1 MISHFF
7 IDRPIFATVLSILI
21 VIVGVV
27 AVTQLPVAQYPDVA
41 PPTVQV
47 TATYPGA
54 NARTTAD
61 NVATP
66 IEQEVNGVER
76 MLYMSSKC
84 TNDGQMN
91 LDVTFELGTNL
102 DTAQVLV
109 QNRVAVA
116 QAKLPEEV
124 KRIGVTTKKKSPSIL
139 LCVNLV
145 SEKRADGSFF
155 YDQLYLSNFATLS
168 VKDDLARIKGVGDV
182 AFLGPRD
189 YSMRVWLDP
198 DKLAARDLTASDVV
212 DAVREQNRQVAAGR
226 LGQPPV
232 PATESVQ
239 FQLPINTAGRLTTEE
254 EFENIVLKTS
264 DEGGVVHFK
273 DVVRETKR
281 DADGRVIEKGIEL
294 GAKNYDVNSYLDGEP
309 SATLAVFQLPGS
321 NALDTAEAIRG
332 KMEELKSRFPEGVDY
347 RVYYD
352 TTVFVNE
359 SISSVIH
366 TLIEAFVLV
375 FIVVLLFLQNW
386 RATIIPMVAVPVSL
400 IGTFA
405 VMALL
410 GFSLNN
416 LSLFGLV
423 LAIGIVVDDAIVVV
437 ENVERWLA
445 EGMSPRDASRK
456 AMEEVTGPVIA
467 IALVLCAVFVPT
479 AFMAGISG
487 QFYKQFALT
496 IAASTIISAFNSLT
510 LSPALAALLLKPHG
524 HGEHG
529 HTQQEAL
536 PRAGIAIIGGLLA
549 YFFLLAPIGELVG
562 IHVGGHGHEAAAP
575 AEAASHTSAAQLW
588 ALRAG
593 VIAGGAIV
601 GWFAGILVNRL
612 LGLFFRAF
620 NWFFDVTINIYGR
633 MVAGLLRVSAIAL
646 LMYAGLMVLTYMGF
660 QAVPVGFIPEQ
671 DKGYLVINAQL
682 PDGAALDRT
691 DQVIREMSK
700 IAREEDGVAH
710 TIDLPGY
717 SAVLGTN
724 ISNVGGMFVIL
735 DPFEERAGHPE
746 LGAPA
751 IIARLREKFGKIT
764 SARVGV
770 FGAPPVEGLGTT
782 GGFKLQVQDRRSA
795 GLRSLQGAVENLA
808 DEGNRSSQLAGL
820 FTSFSVTQPQLY
832 VDVDEEKA
840 KAQQIKLQDIDATLQ
855 AYLGSFYV
863 NDFFFQNRN
872 WQVNL
877 QAAPTYR
884 MKIEDIGNLE
894 VRNGKGNRV
903 PLRTLINV
911 RYDSGPAIVN
921 HYNLYPSAEINGGTA
936 PGVSS
941 GQAIGIL
948 NGLGATALP
957 ATMGFEWTELTYQ
970 QILASKDL
978 LTKLAFPLAVVF
990 VFLVLSAQYESW
1002 SLPLSIILIV
1012 PMCLLAAIAGI
1023 WLASLNND
1031 IFTQIGLVVLIGLA
1045 AKNAILIVEFAKQLQ
1060 DQGKPR
1066 FEATVEACRLRL
1078 RPILMTS
1085 FAFILGVVPLVL
1097 ATGAGAEMRQT
1108 LGIAVF
1114 SGMLGVTAFGIF
1126 FTPVFYSVI
1135 RRFTER
1141 KPAPSTKV
1149 PREHDRDAV
1158 APNRELQIAS
1168 DGHGAPAETLS
1179 PSVH

>member
-7 IDRPIFATVLSILI
+7 IDRPIFATVLSIVI

-27 AVTQLPVAQYPDVA
+27 ALTQLPVAQYPDVA

-66 IEQEVNGVER
+66 IELEVNGVER

-116 QAKLPEEV
+116 EAKLPEEV

-139 LCVNLV
+139 MCVNLIS
-145 SEKRADGSFF
+145 SERPDGSFF
-155 YDQLYLSNFATLS
+155 YDQLYLSNFATLN
-168 VKDDLARIKGVGDV
+168 VKDELARIKGVGDV

-198 DKLAARDLTASDVV
+198 DKLAARDLTATDVIN
-212 DAVREQNRQVAAGR
+212 AVREQNRQVAAGR

-232 PATESVQ
+232 PAAQSVQ
-239 FQLPINTAGRLTTEE
+239 FQLPINTLGRLTTEGQ
-254 EFENIVLKTS
+254 FENIVLKTS
-264 DEGGVVHFK
+264 EDGGIVHFR
-273 DVVRETKR
+273 DVVR
-281 DADGRVIEKGIEL
+281 DAVYDDEGRLVGKGIEL

-321 NALDTAEAIRG
+321 NALDTAHAIRG
-332 KMEELKSRFPEGVDY
+332 KMEELKARFPEGVDY
-347 RVYYD
+347 RIYYD
-352 TTVFVNE
+352 TTVFVEE
-359 SISSVIH
+359 SIASVIH

-375 FIVVLLFLQNW
+375 FIVVLVFLQNW
-386 RATIIPMVAVPVSL
+386 RATVIPMVAVPVSL

-405 VMALL
+405 VMAMM

-445 EGMSPRDASRK
+445 EGLSPRDAARK
-456 AMEEVTGPVIA
+456 AMDEVTGPVVA

-487 QFYKQFALT
+487 QFYKQFAMT

-510 LSPALAALLLKPHG
+510 LSPALAALMLKPHG

-536 PRAGIAIIGGLLA
+536 PRAGIAIIGGLVA
-549 YFFLLAPIGELVG
+549 YIFLLAPIGHMLG
-562 IHVGGHGHEAAAP
+562 IEVGGHGAAAAESAHEASP
-575 AEAASHTSAAQLW
+575 TTIW
-588 ALRAG
+588 VLRAG
-593 VIAGGAIV
+593 VFAAGAVV
-601 GWFAGILVNRL
+601 GWLAGVVVNYL
-612 LGLFFRAF
+612 LGAFFRVF

-633 MVAGLLRVSAIAL
+633 LVAGLLRVSFIAL
-646 LMYAGLMVLTYMGF
+646 LVYGGMMFLTYLGF
-660 QAVPVGFIPEQ
+660 KTVPVGFIPEQ
-671 DKGYLVINAQL
+671 DKGYLVLNAQL
-682 PDGAALDRT
+682 PDGASLDRT
-691 DQVIREMSK
+691 DKVVREMSK
-700 IAREEDGVAH
+700 IAREIPGVDH

-717 SAVLGTN
+717 SAVLSTN

-735 DPFEERAGHPE
+735 KPFAERAGHAE
-746 LGAPA
+746 LSAPA
-751 IIARLREKFGKIT
+751 IIAKLREKFAGIT
-764 SARVGV
+764 SARVSA
-770 FGAPPVEGLGTT
+770 FGAPPVEGLGST
-782 GGFKLQVQDRRSA
+782 GGFKLQVKDLSSA
-795 GLRSLQGAVENLA
+795 GLRALQGAVENLA
-808 DEGNRSSQLAGL
+808 DQGNQDPKMAGL
-820 FTSFSVTQPQLY
+820 FSSFSVTQPQLF
-832 VDVDEEKA
+832 VKVDEEKA
-840 KAQQIKLQDIDATLQ
+840 KTQGINLKDIDSTLQ

-863 NDFFFQNRN
+863 NDFFFQDRN

-877 QAAPTYR
+877 QAAPPYR

-921 HYNLYPSAEINGGTA
+921 HYNTKPSAEINGNTA

-941 GQAIGIL
+941 GQAIEIMDSL
-948 NGLGATALP
+948 SATALP
-957 ATMGFEWTELTYQ
+957 ATMGVEWTELTLQ
-970 QILASKDL
+970 QILASKDV

-1012 PMCLLAAIAGI
+1012 PMCLLAAIAGVYI
-1023 WLASLNND
+1023 AKLQND

-1097 ATGAGAEMRQT
+1097 AKGAGAEMRHT
-1108 LGIAVF
+1108 LGVAVF

-1135 RRFTER
+1135 RKFTEPQAVSAINVANHAER
-1141 KPAPSTKV
+1141 PPSAADDYV
-1149 PREHDRDAV
+1149 DV
-1158 APNRELQIAS
+1158 AS
-1168 DGHGAPAETLS
+1168 DGQTATPLAS
-1179 PSVH
+1179 PRAAN